1 MNDRYK
7 FHEFYTGKENELE
20 YKIVQLPTY
29 KNINSENIIITG
41 LSPAIIKKGSEKERK
56 LLNEWDEIFKTIG
69 NVKRLK
75 ISIFNQ
81 EILES
86 LHKIPNLSELIIE
99 GSNFVDISP
108 LKKLKN
114 LSRLEINYN
123 SKLTDI
129 EAISSLK
136 LKQLKFEHCFQIM
149 NYETIGKISTLKG
162 LSLNGNWTAPKN
174 LKINS
179 LIPFEELG
187 NLEHLDLDHS
197 IVVDKSFESILK
209 MTKLKR
215 FDYLGTIKKET
226 RLKIKNNHQ
235 SLVAGF
241 FMDYDYEKNEFYSGK
256 IW

>member
-7 FHEFYTGKENELE
+7 FHEFYKGKENELE
-20 YKIVQLPTY
+20 YKIVQLPIY

-41 LSPAIIKKGSEKERK
+41 LSPAVIKRGSEKEKK
-56 LLNEWDEIFKTIG
+56 LLTDWDEIFETLD

-75 ISIFNQ
+75 ISIYNQ
-81 EILES
+81 EILNS
-86 LHKIPNLSELIIE
+86 VCKIPNLSELIIE
-99 GSNFVDISP
+99 NSNFEDISP
-108 LKKLKN
+108 LKKLEK
-114 LSRLEINYN
+114 LTRLEINYN
-123 SKLTDI
+123 SKLTNIDS
-129 EAISSLK
+129 ISNLK
-136 LKQLKFEHCFQIM
+136 LKQLKFEQCFNIT
-149 NYETIGKISTLKG
+149 NYEAIGKIKTLKG

-179 LIPFEELG
+179 LIPFEQLSD
-187 NLEHLDLDHS
+187 LEHLDLDHS

-226 RLKIKNNHQ
+226 RLKIKSNHQ

-241 FMDYDYEKNEFYSGK
+241 FMDYDYEKNEFYPGK